1 MLLHSSIFR
10 QLRLLWYLELFPIVF
25 MVANAL
31 RCGKG
36 VEALNSLVP
45 VILLMLAIY
54 SLGLVVLCSV
64 WSRTVNRI
72 VAAILL
78 SLAALWNSA
87 DLFTY
92 LYFGNSYMFYNL
104 SMTIGYLVPGI
115 LGREME
121 KQGVLKTLG
130 ALTAV
135 TLIIRLVQIV
145 LL

>member
-1 MLLHSSIFR
+1 MNELAVLALLISLFFTE
-10 QLRLLWYLELFPIVF
+10 LTNLLPGGIIVPFYFALYLDDPVKILATVISALIAMIVVKF
-25 MVANAL
+25 LSRYTILYGRRKFAL
-31 RCGKG
+31 YLIIG
-36 VEALNSLVP
+36 
-45 VILLMLAIY
+45 ILEKI
-54 SLGLVVLCSV
+54 
-64 WSRTVNRI
+64 
-72 VAAILL
+72 
-78 SLAALWNSA
+78 
-87 DLFTY
+87 LFTY

-135 TLIIRLVQIV
+135 TLIIRLVQIA